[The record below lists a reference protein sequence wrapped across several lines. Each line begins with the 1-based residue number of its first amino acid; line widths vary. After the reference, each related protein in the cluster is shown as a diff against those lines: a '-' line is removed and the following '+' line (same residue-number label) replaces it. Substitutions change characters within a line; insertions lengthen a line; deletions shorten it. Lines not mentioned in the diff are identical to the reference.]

1 MSEIEILGI
10 ISLLIAVLTPTTIIL
25 EKMYNKRH

>member
-1 MSEIEILGI
+1 MSDIEVLGV
-10 ISLLIAVLTPTTIIL
+10 ISVLIAVLTPTVIIL